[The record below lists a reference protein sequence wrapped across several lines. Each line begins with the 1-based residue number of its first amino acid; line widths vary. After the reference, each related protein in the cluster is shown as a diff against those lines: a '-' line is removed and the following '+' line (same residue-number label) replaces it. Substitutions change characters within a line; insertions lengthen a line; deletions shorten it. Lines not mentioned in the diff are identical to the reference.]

1 MSWQGD
7 LKASAAEFLER
18 ERRRGLWVI
27 HCTSSPFETVP
38 QFSRVWATRTMQ
50 GQGGQDLDLMATC
63 YERHVVTSLQ
73 NCPDGIHMLAE
84 FLPPIESIAVRPERM
99 TSVVNALM
107 ASGYHARCSDGH
119 GKSYEF

>member
-7 LKASAAEFLER
+7 LKGAAAEYLER

-27 HCTSSPFETVP
+27 RCTASPFGKVA
-38 QFSRVWATRTMQ
+38 QFSQVWATRTFQ
-50 GQGGQDLDLMATC
+50 GRVGQDLDLMATC
-63 YERHVVTSLQ
+63 YERHVVTSFQ